1 MTFKKVQESKEIG
14 KEIVNGQEVA
24 VLQPEVHREVKN
36 KKTGVEELHVVV
48 KESVEKIQKILAQ
61 EGATKVKF
69 EHKQPLQIG
78 NGLSIKLK
86 KPWEMHVRLFDI
98 EKGLVSIQAEVEI
111 SRDYL
116 QHLFS
121 QRTAVVYEIESILKK
136 HKIEYRVWNGRISKY
151 IQTIFE
157 NYKIKIST
165 PDIPVFAW
173 KPMLF
178 MISTVGL
185 MYLWKYIHTV

>member
-1 MTFKKVQESKEIG
+1 MQYMTKYPKTIELMGGVKEKIF
-14 KEIVNGQEVA
+14 VD
-24 VLQPEVHREVKN
+24 

-48 KESVEKIQKILAQ
+48 KENVEKIQNILFN

-69 EHKQPLQIG
+69 EHKQPFQIG
-78 NGLSIKLK
+78 SGFSLKLK
-86 KPWEMHVRLFDI
+86 KPWEMHIRLFDI
-98 EKGLVSIQAEVEI
+98 KKGMVSIQAEVEI

-121 QRTAVVYEIESILKK
+121 QRTPVIYEIETIMKK
-136 HKIEYRVWNGRISKY
+136 YDIEYQVWNNRISKY
-151 IQTIFE
+151 IHKIFE

>member
-1 MTFKKVQESKEIG
+1 MQYNTKYPKIVELTNGEKENIHVDKK
-14 KEIVNGQEVA
+14 
-24 VLQPEVHREVKN
+24 L
-36 KKTGVEELHVVV
+36 GVEELHIVVQ
-48 KESVEKIQKILAQ
+48 ESVEKIQKIFAQ

-69 EHKQPLQIG
+69 EHKQPFQIG
-78 NGLSIKLK
+78 NGLSLKLK

-98 EKGLVSIQAEVEI
+98 KKEMVSIQAEVEI

-121 QRTAVVYEIESILKK
+121 QRTPVIYEIELILKK
-136 HKIEYRVWNGRISKY
+136 YGVEYKVWNNRISKY
-151 IQTIFE
+151 IHTIFE

>member
-1 MTFKKVQESKEIG
+1 
-14 KEIVNGQEVA
+14 
-24 VLQPEVHREVKN
+24 
-36 KKTGVEELHVVV
+36 
-48 KESVEKIQKILAQ
+48 
-61 EGATKVKF
+61 
-69 EHKQPLQIG
+69 
-78 NGLSIKLK
+78 
-86 KPWEMHVRLFDI
+86 MHVRLFDI
-98 EKGLVSIQAEVEI
+98 EKDMVSIQAEVEI

-121 QRTAVVYEIESILKK
+121 QRTAVIYEIESILKK

-151 IQTIFE
+151 IHTIFE

-185 MYLWKYIHTV
+185 MYLWKYLDTI

>member
-1 MTFKKVQESKEIG
+1 MQYNTKYPKIVELTNGKKENIHVD
-14 KEIVNGQEVA
+14 
-24 VLQPEVHREVKN
+24 
-36 KKTGVEELHVVV
+36 KKLGVEELHIVVQ
-48 KESVEKIQKILAQ
+48 ESVEKIQKIFAQ

-69 EHKQPLQIG
+69 EHKQPFQIG
-78 NGLSIKLK
+78 NGLSLKLK

-98 EKGLVSIQAEVEI
+98 KKEMVSIQAEVEI

-121 QRTAVVYEIESILKK
+121 QRTPVIYEIELILKK
-136 HKIEYRVWNGRISKY
+136 YGIEYKVWNNRISKY
-151 IQTIFE
+151 IHIIFE